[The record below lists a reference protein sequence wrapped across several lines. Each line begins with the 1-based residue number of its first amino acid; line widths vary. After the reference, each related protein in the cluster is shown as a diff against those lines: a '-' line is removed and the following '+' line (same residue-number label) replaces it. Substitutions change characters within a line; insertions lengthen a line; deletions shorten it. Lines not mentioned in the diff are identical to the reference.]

1 MLQHHWAYDNA
12 ALVQQAISSMFHDE
26 LIELIAETL
35 KAVRRIDYSMV
46 IHGVGF
52 DEISHMGSAIIVEV
66 SLDEIE

>member
-1 MLQHHWAYDNA
+1 M
-12 ALVQQAISSMFHDE
+12 
-26 LIELIAETL
+26 
-35 KAVRRIDYSMV
+35 DYSMV